1 MGPPGFPPIPRRSQT
16 FFCTVGVKVGWSAVK
31 LIAEFLERAHE
42 FEGFAGLEHDPQVKA
57 DLQRQA
63 AAYRKLAVDRGK
75 ELGLEPRPAGET
87 A

>member
-1 MGPPGFPPIPRRSQT
+1 
-16 FFCTVGVKVGWSAVK
+16 VK
-31 LIAEFLERAHE
+31 LIAEYLEHAHE
-42 FEGFAGLEHDPQVKA
+42 FEWFAGVEHDPKVKA

-75 ELGLEPRPAGET
+75 ELGLEPRPASET